1 MRLLVDV
8 SQYVSWP
15 ATSGVQRVIGRLA
28 REWPDGDVEPW
39 YGYLEDK
46 RYVTGDLRVLGSL
59 IESTFAG
66 STRRSND
73 IANAAAE
80 ICASLR
86 EQADG
91 SVDGT
96 AVAEHFDGFLLP
108 EPTLRSDSLHVAA
121 ELLRTAPKKVHFLY
135 FDSLP
140 LTRPS
145 VYPRRA
151 DDLLRVS
158 RYHLLVARG
167 ENVAFISNASKREF
181 ERRLARRTI
190 ANTVVATPGADAVL
204 RRRRDP
210 SVAAATFVIVG
221 TVEPRKGHR
230 MVLDAF
236 ERMWSDGRD
245 YKLVVLGAPGWERT
259 DLFERLR
266 RHDRSG
272 RVKWRTA
279 ADDGAIALA
288 YSQASALVFV
298 SEYEGYGLPPL
309 EALSSGCPIIVSEH
323 LPALE
328 RLPRGGQIRL
338 SDVTAEGI
346 REAVEMLADPAENRR
361 YREAIA
367 TVRLP
372 TWNGFVRRIERWVAA
387 GSVEGPDEVVSRS
400 RSTTAGSR
408 IESARCRGST
418 RSISATACDRPDP
431 RPSRCCSS
439 RRSCISRTA
448 SPVSR

>member
-15 ATSGVQRVIGRLA
+15 ATSGVQRVIGKLA
-28 REWPDGDVEPW
+28 HEWPDIHVEPS
-39 YGYLEDK
+39 YGYLEGG
-46 RYVTGDLRVLGSL
+46 RYFTGDLRMLGSL

-66 STRRSND
+66 STRRSYD
-73 IANAAAE
+73 IADAAA
-80 ICASLR
+80 ATRAALR
-86 EQADG
+86 ERADG

-96 AVAEHFDGFLLP
+96 AVQEQFDVFLLP
-108 EPTLRSDSLHVAA
+108 EPTLRSDSLDVAA
-121 ELLRTAPKKVHFLY
+121 ELLRTAPKTVHFLH
-135 FDSLP
+135 FDALP
-140 LTRPS
+140 LIHPS

-190 ANTVVATPGADAVL
+190 ANAIVATPGADAVERP
-204 RRRRDP
+204 RRNP
-210 SVAAATFVIVG
+210 SLTAATFVIVG

-230 MVLDAF
+230 VVLDAF

-245 YKLVVLGAPGWERT
+245 YKLVVLGAPGWERS

-266 RHDRSG
+266 GHDRSG
-272 RVKWRTA
+272 RLKWRTA
-279 ADDGAIALA
+279 VDDGEIRRA

-309 EALSSGCPIIVSEH
+309 EALSSGCPVIVSEH

-338 SDVTAEGI
+338 RDVTAEHV
-346 REAVEMLADPAENRR
+346 REAVEMLADPVENRR
-361 YREAIA
+361 HREAIA

-372 TWNGFVRRIERWVAA
+372 TWNGFVQRIERWVAGA
-387 GSVEGPDEVVSRS
+387 SVGGRDEV
-400 RSTTAGSR
+400 G
-408 IESARCRGST
+408 
-418 RSISATACDRPDP
+418 P
-431 RPSRCCSS
+431 
-439 RRSCISRTA
+439 
-448 SPVSR
+448 